1 MCVLFHHLFAGQKK
15 KKKKMP
21 GLHQIS
27 NNGGGDVDVGKM
39 EAARTRQTKRTHSRE
54 RERAA
59 GDLTTTKMMWKATKP
74 WGHTSATVGAAVLN
88 WRRADF

>member
-1 MCVLFHHLFAGQKK
+1 MCVLFHHLFARQ

-54 RERAA
+54 REQLA
-59 GDLTTTKMMWKATKP
+59 
-74 WGHTSATVGAAVLN
+74 N
-88 WRRADF
+88 